1 MHSNRR
7 NPSYTLPRN
16 FTFHYTDGEIPQTP
30 QEQIV
35 SEAPRQIGPYRLR
48 RRTREPGP
56 MPSDHF
62 IPHNTRDV
70 PIPTIEVSDST
81 TQPLMLRPAPI
92 ISSRPRGS
100 PPRTPIPQILPDTQ
114 DEDTTMDSADI
125 RSQGESI
132 SRPSTACSGFSD
144 SSVSSSIESFPS
156 LGGSFTSPECDV
168 LDHQHKASDCAN
180 GKRLVQNSTAVQGS
194 AIPRS
199 NQTGVVKHPWT
210 EDMDNHLWMTYMRY
224 LQDPRH
230 TPFKMLPGIPPPLGV
245 CSRVARESK
254 RTWKGPRMR
263 NVSRAPPRLTPSDRM
278 LHADSPDT
286 IRQTHSGSATPTGS
300 HMPKRQNSWPRSDA
314 STRRRLRELCK
325 MKPTLSAHYNRL
337 LVTRS
342 PSPFLNSSSS
352 SRRGPNPNENKSDV
366 PSYNTDVSF
375 STRDM
380 SLSLF
385 STTSSAVSNMN
396 QFTADSAT
404 PKSLAAAPHIAPAPR
419 YNGHQK
425 SQSLHLG
432 MGMGSLY
439 TSREGLASPF
449 QPFHKPTALSNIS
462 SHSNMLQTPLAP
474 IPQLASPLQ
483 LAAPLQPPRGSLK
496 HYLGNDESSDTDRN
510 AACAPFPDF
519 DSHARHSALAG
530 RRVRNRAVSMG
541 DVSASSRRLSLMFEP
556 PQLPPLPQTSSN
568 AIATI
573 NAPSLHPPQ
582 FGSIRRL
589 GSPFNEK
596 PPRPLFNTFPRNFSL
611 HGLEPTLES
620 QEERQIGNESGML
633 PAFNFEDGRSSPK
646 LL

>member
-1 MHSNRR
+1 
-7 NPSYTLPRN
+7 
-16 FTFHYTDGEIPQTP
+16 
-30 QEQIV
+30 
-35 SEAPRQIGPYRLR
+35 
-48 RRTREPGP
+48 

-62 IPHNTRDV
+62 IPQPTQNSRDV
-70 PIPTIEVSDST
+70 PIPTIEVSDSP
-81 TQPLMLRPAPI
+81 TQPTVLQPAPI

-100 PPRTPIPQILPDTQ
+100 PPRTPVPQILQDNA
-114 DEDTTMDSADI
+114 DEDTTMDSTDM

-168 LDHQHKASDCAN
+168 QDHQHKASSCAN
-180 GKRLVQNSTAVQGS
+180 GKRPIQISAVASHGLK

-199 NQTGVVKHPWT
+199 SQTAPSKHPCT

-245 CSRVARESK
+245 CSRVAREAK
-254 RTWKGPRMR
+254 RTWKGPRAR
-263 NVSRAPPRLTPSDRM
+263 AISRAPRLTPYDQM
-278 LHADSPDT
+278 LQADSPDT
-286 IRQTHSGSATPTGS
+286 IRPTHSGSATPTGS
-300 HMPKRQNSWPRSDA
+300 HIPKRQNSWPRSDA

-342 PSPFLNSSSS
+342 PSPFLSSSS
-352 SRRGPNPNENKSDV
+352 SCLGSNVNDGKANM
-366 PSYNTDVSF
+366 PSFKPDMSF

-385 STTSSAVSNMN
+385 SSTSSAVSAMN

-404 PKSLAAAPHIAPAPR
+404 PKPLAPAPYIAPNAR

-425 SQSLHLG
+425 SQSLHLN
-432 MGMGSLY
+432 MGMGLSY
-439 TSREGLASPF
+439 ANREGLASPF
-449 QPFHKPTALSNIS
+449 QPFQKTVPVASLS
-462 SHSNMLQTPLAP
+462 SHTGLQTPMAP

-483 LAAPLQPPRGSLK
+483 FAAPMQPPRYSLK
-496 HYLGNDESSDTDRN
+496 HYLGNDESSDADLN
-510 AACAPFPDF
+510 SQNAPFPDF
-519 DSHARHSALAG
+519 DARYSALAG

-556 PQLPPLPQTSSN
+556 PTGVHIPPLPQSSTGTVP
-568 AIATI
+568 TI
-573 NAPSLHPPQ
+573 NAPSLHPPSL
-582 FGSIRRL
+582 GSFRRL
-589 GSPFNEK
+589 GSPFAEK

-620 QEERQIGNESGML
+620 QEERQTGNDNAML
-633 PAFNFEDGRSSPK
+633 SAFGDGPSLPK
-646 LL
+646 IS